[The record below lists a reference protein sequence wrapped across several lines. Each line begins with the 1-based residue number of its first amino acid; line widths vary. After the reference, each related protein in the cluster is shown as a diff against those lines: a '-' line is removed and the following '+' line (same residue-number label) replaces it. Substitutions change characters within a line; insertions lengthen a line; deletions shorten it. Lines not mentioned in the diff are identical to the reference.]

1 MSPYCSCDLH
11 LIFPC
16 SRRVCF
22 CVGFKW
28 KRRIA
33 SCYSLVAIRGVAV
46 STQSLREPADD
57 SLVKQS
63 ESSTQ
68 SFAHWEVIGCSL
80 ALVCLC
86 LLIVVPPLDSIGAVL
101 VFAHLLHTVRFWNY
115 CRYNYWH
122 YVLDCTK
129 NNHSYFGTQL
139 MDCNNRIQV
148 HRAEKIKAFCVRC
161 LMDLG
166 VFWLY
171 KIDGGVIFFDL
182 PFKVTF
188 YITFTLS

>member
-1 MSPYCSCDLH
+1 MNKTYNTDIYTTQNFGLFTKVDIVFKIHSFRQVQSLHARLWTHSLIHCQVSPYCSCDLH

-46 STQSLREPADD
+46 STQSLREPADG

-86 LLIVVPPLDSIGAVL
+86 LLIVVPPLDSIGAVS
-101 VFAHLLHTVRFWNY
+101 VFAHLLHTIRFWNY
-115 CRYNYWH
+115 SDTIIDIMCWIA
-122 YVLDCTK
+122 
-129 NNHSYFGTQL
+129 Q
-139 MDCNNRIQV
+139 
-148 HRAEKIKAFCVRC
+148 KIIILTSA
-161 LMDLG
+161 
-166 VFWLY
+166 
-171 KIDGGVIFFDL
+171 
-182 PFKVTF
+182 PN
-188 YITFTLS
+188 